1 MSPHVSPLSFFLQ
14 VRSAP
19 ISQTPA
25 EVADAIFTA
34 YMSKQ
39 DEVLVGPAF
48 GMAEAAFRLTKANI
62 SSLPILNN
70 FL

>member
-1 MSPHVSPLSFFLQ
+1 MLYSPAVYACMQ
-14 VRSAP
+14 VRSVP
-19 ISQTPA
+19 ISQTPS

-39 DEVLVGPAF
+39 NEVLVGPAF
-48 GMAEAAFRLTKANI
+48 GVAEAAFRLTGANV

>member
-1 MSPHVSPLSFFLQ
+1 MQ
-14 VRSAP
+14 VRAAP
-19 ISQTPA
+19 ISQTPS
-25 EVADAIFTA
+25 EVADALYTA

-48 GMAEAAFRLTKANI
+48 GVAEAAFRLTGANV
-62 SSLPILNN
+62 SGLPIINN

>member
-1 MSPHVSPLSFFLQ
+1 MQ
-14 VRSAP
+14 VRAAP
-19 ISQTPA
+19 ISQTPS
-25 EVADAIFTA
+25 EVADALYTA

-48 GMAEAAFRLTKANI
+48 GVAEAAFRLTGANV
-62 SSLPILNN
+62 SGLPFINN